1 MKMPSTRG
9 LQRILCATDL
19 SARST
24 AALQRA
30 GSLARQTGARLTLLH
45 VIDTRQP
52 ERVARMQ
59 ANRAYVELLSQAD
72 RAFGSAAG
80 FIDVAVRRGNV
91 LEIIAT
97 SAREWDADLIVVAA
111 PEVASTRID
120 CWHDSRAP
128 SSNGETAGTCSAP
141 RGARWLSGCGNRR
154 RLVQR
159 IVADDSDSRPSGRAG
174 AGVNDCRP
182 CRSPVIRRH
191 DENGRPR

>member
-1 MKMPSTRG
+1 MRYRSEREVNGG
-9 LQRILCATDL
+9 LAER
-19 SARST
+19 
-24 AALQRA
+24 AA
-30 GSLARQTGARLTLLH
+30 SLARQTGARLTLLH

-52 ERVARMQ
+52 ERVARMR

-80 FIDVAVRRGNV
+80 FIDVVVRRGNI

-111 PEVASTRID
+111 PKSRRLDSIVGTTAERLVRTAKRPVLVVRREVQGR
-120 CWHDSRAP
+120 
-128 SSNGETAGTCSAP
+128 
-141 RGARWLSGCGNRR
+141 LSGSGDRH

-159 IVADDSDSRPSGRAG
+159 IVADDSDSRPSGRARGGIRNCG
-174 AGVNDCRP
+174 A

-191 DENGRPR
+191 DEIGRPG